1 MDAALTRWQK
11 IVRQSECALASV
23 RKFLEDELAC
33 QVLGSEKV
41 LPMQMRVRVKDG
53 CTVLT
58 ECRDSVR
65 NAPVLLFMLDT
76 PFEILVLQRET
87 ESAAREREFMR
98 NATSVL
104 VTCNSEH

>member
-1 MDAALTRWQK
+1 M
-11 IVRQSECALASV
+11 

-41 LPMQMRVRVKDG
+41 LPMQVRVRVKDG

-65 NAPVLLFMLDT
+65 NAPVLLKMMMSF
-76 PFEILVLQRET
+76 IC
-87 ESAAREREFMR
+87 SCR
-98 NATSVL
+98 NKKEEPSSIYTFRKVRTIRGCLEGLAL
-104 VTCNSEH
+104 MI